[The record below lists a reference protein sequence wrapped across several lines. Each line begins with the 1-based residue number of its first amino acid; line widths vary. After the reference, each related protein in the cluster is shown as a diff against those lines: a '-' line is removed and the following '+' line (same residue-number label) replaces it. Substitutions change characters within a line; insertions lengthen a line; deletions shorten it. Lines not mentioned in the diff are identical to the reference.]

1 MVCSLLKCNISND
14 VMPRLQKLWKEDYWV
29 LVIGLNQC
37 CAGIWI
43 FKEPPVPRFFD
54 VFKFRESLVLVLWKK
69 KIRTKESSVAVISK
83 TKKNLWFSWKNWQWS
98 GNFMVGYLIFQKK
111 LRIVVICQNWVFNF
125 SRTIVMNPKNHH
137 DNHWGLF
144 LFLII
149 TKHWL
154 KHDMNMVTV

>member
-1 MVCSLLKCNISND
+1 
-14 VMPRLQKLWKEDYWV
+14 
-29 LVIGLNQC
+29 
-37 CAGIWI
+37 
-43 FKEPPVPRFFD
+43 
-54 VFKFRESLVLVLWKK
+54 
-69 KIRTKESSVAVISK
+69 
-83 TKKNLWFSWKNWQWS
+83 LWFSWKNWQWS